1 MNSNST
7 KNIIILVLILICVY
21 LILVKYSNFNET
33 NSVEKMVNILGGN
46 LDSEYSSGRLYNKV
60 RNTISNKLRNL
71 KIVEENN
78 RQLGNK
84 NNNLFKLSKDTIP
97 VGQISYF
104 VKEIPEDTWLL
115 CDGRELEGIKYLELF
130 RLFKRREPLFEEK
143 HLDYLI

>member
-1 MNSNST
+1 M
-7 KNIIILVLILICVY
+7 
-21 LILVKYSNFNET
+21 VKYSNFNET

-97 VGQISYF
+97 VGQI
-104 VKEIPEDTWLL
+104 
-115 CDGRELEGIKYLELF
+115 LF
-130 RLFKRREPLFEEK
+130 CKRNSRR
-143 HLDYLI
+143 YMVIM